1 MCQRLKPLDSWQK
14 SGRQLC
20 PALHA
25 HKLARRQV
33 GDALLLAAS
42 VGMLGVLTCQEPDLP
57 EYVVRPLFGLRKNA
71 SARWRERCSW
81 QDSLL

>member
-14 SGRQLC
+14 TGRQPC

-42 VGMLGVLTCQEPDLP
+42 VGMLGVLTCQERDSP
-57 EYVVRPLFGLRKNA
+57 EYVVRPLF
-71 SARWRERCSW
+71 
-81 QDSLL
+81 